1 MANSVTFSTSVGGN
15 GLVITDDDNPTTGLD
30 NDGHVERFVPA
41 LAQLVAVASF
51 VVQTAD
57 GMTSFASLYLGAH
70 ASDPTV
76 DNAGDPLVVGATYL
90 RTTNNQIYVYNGTT
104 WQTYTLADAE
114 LAAIAG
120 LTSAAN
126 KLPYF
131 TGAGTAATTDFTA
144 FARTL
149 LASSDAA
156 AARASMEV
164 EQINKVNIERTAR
177 RAKLAYLNI

>member
-1 MANSVTFSTSVGGN
+1 MANSVTFSTSVGGD
-15 GLVITDDDNPTTGLD
+15 GSTVTDDDNPTTGLD

-41 LAQLVAVASF
+41 LAQVVAVASF

-57 GMTSFASLYLGAH
+57 GVTSFASFYLGAH

-76 DNAGDPLVVGATYL
+76 DNAGDPLIVGATYL
-90 RTTNNQIYVYNGTT
+90 RTTNNQVYVYNGTT
-104 WQTYTLADAE
+104 WQTYSVADAE
-114 LAAIAG
+114 LAALAA

-131 TGAGTAATTDFTA
+131 TGVGTAATTDFTA

-149 LASSDAA
+149 LASSDSTAA
-156 AARASMEV
+156 KSALEISS
-164 EQINKVNIERTAR
+164 VNHD
-177 RAKLAYLNI
+177 LNQLLGII

>member
-41 LAQLVAVASF
+41 LSQVVAVASF
-51 VVQTAD
+51 VVQTAE

-104 WQTYTLADAE
+104 WQTYTIADAE
-114 LAAIAG
+114 LAALAA

-131 TGAGTAATTDFTA
+131 TGTGTAATTDFTA

-149 LASSDAA
+149 LASSDAST
-156 AARASMEV
+156 ARNTLNTGNVS
-164 EQINKVNIERTAR
+164 NERDAR